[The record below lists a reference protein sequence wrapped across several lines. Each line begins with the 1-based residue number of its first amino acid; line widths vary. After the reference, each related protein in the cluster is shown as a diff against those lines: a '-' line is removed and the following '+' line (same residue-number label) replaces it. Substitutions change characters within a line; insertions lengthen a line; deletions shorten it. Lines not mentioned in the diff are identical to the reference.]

1 MKRTIAVVLCGLL
14 MFTAIEH
21 RAGAQ
26 TSAGLSADDQRQIDE
41 LRRGVV
47 SAFNARDVDGMLR
60 YTQPNV
66 TVVWQNAEVNDGQQ
80 AVRDFYNRM
89 IVQGVVK
96 KVSFNPTVEGRKC
109 QENICISYGN
119 LQDEFT
125 LNDGTVLPLH
135 SRFSAALI
143 KTGGTWKLASFHAST
158 SVFDNPVVHQAARKT
173 GLYAGGGGLLL
184 GLIFGLLIFRR
195 PRKA

>member
-1 MKRTIAVVLCGLL
+1 MKKRIAAVLLGLCVVAFAVQQAEGQV
-14 MFTAIEH
+14 T
-21 RAGAQ
+21 
-26 TSAGLSADDQRQIDE
+26 AGLSAEDQKQIDE
-41 LRRGVV
+41 LRQGVV
-47 SAFNARDVDGMLR
+47 KAFNARDVDSMLR
-60 YTQPNV
+60 YVEPDV
-66 TVVWQNAEVNDGQQ
+66 VVVWQNAEVNGGQQ

-96 KVSFNPTVEGRKC
+96 SVSFNPTVEGRNC
-109 QENICISYGN
+109 HDNTCVSYGN

-135 SRFSAALI
+135 SRFSAALT

-158 SVFDNPVVHQAARKT
+158 NVFDNPVVHQAAHKT
-173 GLYAGGGGLLL
+173 GIYAGVGGVLLGLVLGLLL
-184 GLIFGLLIFRR
+184 FRR

>member
-1 MKRTIAVVLCGLL
+1 MTRTIAVVLCGLL
-14 MFTAIEH
+14 LVTATAY
-21 RAGAQ
+21 RLAAQ
-26 TSAGLSADDQRQIDE
+26 TSTGLSPDDQKQIDE
-41 LRRGVV
+41 LRQGVV
-47 SAFNARDVDGMLR
+47 KAFNARDVDGMLR
-60 YTQPNV
+60 YTLPNV

-96 KVSFNPTVEGRKC
+96 KVTFNPTVESRKC

-143 KTGGTWKLASFHAST
+143 KTGGTWRLASFHAST
-158 SVFDNPVVHQAARKT
+158 NVFDNQVVHQAARKT
-173 GLYAGGGGLLL
+173 GIYAGAGGVLL
-184 GLIFGLLIFRR
+184 GLILGLLF
-195 PRKA
+195 

>member
-1 MKRTIAVVLCGLL
+1 MKRNNLGVLCILL
-14 MFTAIEH
+14 VFTLAH

-26 TSAGLSADDQRQIDE
+26 TSVDLSADDQKQIE
-41 LRRGVV
+41 ALREGIVK
-47 SAFNARDVDGMLR
+47 AFNAHDVDGMMR
-60 YTQPNV
+60 YVQPDV
-66 TVVWQNAEVNDGQQ
+66 IVVWQNAEVNNGQQ

-96 KVSFNPTVEGRKC
+96 SVSFNPTVESREC
-109 QENICISYGN
+109 HENICISYGN

-125 LNDGTVLPLH
+125 LKDGTVLPLH
-135 SRFSAALI
+135 SHFSTALI

-158 SVFDNPVVHQAARKT
+158 NVFDNPVVHQTARKT
-173 GLYAGGGGLLL
+173 GIYAGVGGLLL
-184 GLIFGLLIFRR
+184 GFILGLILVRR

>member
-1 MKRTIAVVLCGLL
+1 MKQTIAVVLFGVL
-14 MFTAIEH
+14 MFTPMQRTA
-21 RAGAQ
+21 AQ
-26 TSAGLSADDQRQIDE
+26 TSPGLSPDDQKQIDE
-41 LRRGVV
+41 LRQGVV
-47 SAFNARDVDGMLR
+47 KAFNARDVDGMLR
-60 YTQPNV
+60 YTLPNV

-96 KVSFNPTVEGRKC
+96 KVTFNPTVESRKC

-125 LNDGTVLPLH
+125 LNDGAVLPLN
-135 SRFSAALI
+135 SRFTAALI

-158 SVFDNPVVHQAARKT
+158 SVFDNPVMRQAARRA
-173 GLYAGGGGLLL
+173 GIYAGVGGLLL
-184 GLIFGLLIFRR
+184 GFILGLLIFRR
-195 PRKA
+195 PRRA